1 MKKRRKRIIILAI
14 TLLIVWR
21 LWPATLIFTGLNLRV
36 ETDFSRINEAIPPQE
51 EPKVAYQGLSHPFFE
66 SGPLWTEIIFKPR
79 KIIHGHGFTPHKED
93 GAVINAIAAILADRS
108 TFQQWAGEKMCG
120 GFHADYYLKW
130 KIDSDTWEILLCM
143 GCHEA
148 IIFHDG
154 LSLRCDLTSD
164 AAKRIEATIKN
175 GG

>member
-1 MKKRRKRIIILAI
+1 MITNHQPLKSKLQRPMCALTLAEKMKKHRKHIILAI

-51 EPKVAYQGLSHPFFE
+51 EPKEVQ
-66 SGPLWTEIIFKPR
+66 
-79 KIIHGHGFTPHKED
+79 
-93 GAVINAIAAILADRS
+93 
-108 TFQQWAGEKMCG
+108 KMCG

-130 KIDSDTWEILLCM
+130 KTDSDTWEILLCM

-154 LSLRCDLTSD
+154 LSLRCDLASD
-164 AAKRIEATIKN
+164 AAKRIKTVIKN